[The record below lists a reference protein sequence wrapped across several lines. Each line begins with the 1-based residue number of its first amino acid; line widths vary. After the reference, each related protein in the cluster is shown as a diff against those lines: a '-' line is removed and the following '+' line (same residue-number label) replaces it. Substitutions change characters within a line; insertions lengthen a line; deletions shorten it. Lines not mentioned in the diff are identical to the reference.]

1 MPGFFVSD
9 VYVPDRHS
17 GGVMF
22 HVELTF
28 GVDSWINVIDEDN
41 SSSAGPCEVGRTGSL

>member
-9 VYVPDRHS
+9 VYVPDRYS

-22 HVELTF
+22 HVELTS
-28 GVDSWINVIDEDN
+28 GVDSWINVIDENN
-41 SSSAGPCEVGRTGSL
+41 SSEAGSCEIGRTGSL